1 MPRGPLPAEI
11 YWRRRLLLLALLIG
25 LAWLVLQI
33 VGWVNDRDEPAD
45 AATPAPTAASTASP
59 TPSPEPSPE
68 PTDLV
73 PVALPAAEGA
83 CAPENIRI
91 VPSVADGQPAGEAV
105 TVDLLVST
113 VDGSGCVLS
122 PEEAQLLVII
132 SSGGTPVYDSTVC
145 RQPFVTEPIA
155 VPEGWATQASVQWSG
170 RGSGATCGDG
180 EGFANAGEY
189 AIQLGT
195 LGGEP
200 GEATFRLAEP
210 RPQPEPEPQ
219 PEGEPE
225 PEPQPEG
232 EPEQPP
238 AP

>member
-1 MPRGPLPAEI
+1 MPAEI